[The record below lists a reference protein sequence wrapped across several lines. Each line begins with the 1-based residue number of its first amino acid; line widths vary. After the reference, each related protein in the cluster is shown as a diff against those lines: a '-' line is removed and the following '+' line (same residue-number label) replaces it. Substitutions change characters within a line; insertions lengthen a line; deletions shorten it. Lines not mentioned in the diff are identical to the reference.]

1 MEKIS
6 RFIASFFDIR
16 HGIKARIFLSFLM
29 VTMIFTVIVSLY
41 WYRSIIRITTE
52 TILENMER
60 NVTSGLTR
68 IENGLQDIRL
78 MHHTVIYESNCSRY
92 LLNDI
97 EDAPTADWFA
107 SYYRLYSSLQ
117 MTGTS
122 LSRIVTGTGVFKANG
137 ATCFM
142 GILGLPY
149 YFPQL
154 EAAYPVKA
162 GNGSIVIFFERNTLA
177 YPREIS
183 RNMYIGRTIIEKGIE
198 KALIVS
204 KVNERLITDALGDV
218 NYHEGFSL
226 MLDQEY
232 NIVYDSVPDEYRSH
246 KENFRRQL
254 AEGRSPAGTESY
266 IAFSKTSPS
275 FGITLLSAMPV
286 QYLRKSYQAIRIQF
300 FLILLTVVLVE
311 ALLSMFISNRISFGL
326 RSLEHSME
334 QLGDGSLAVSLPIRG
349 DDEVA
354 RLGRS
359 YLRMTEQIKKLMAD
373 IKEKE
378 SQKRQMEIRVLRA
391 QVSPHFLY
399 NSLNTIGYLAL
410 IQNAKNIHSLVSS
423 LIDLLHGAVNVDDV
437 LVPLAV
443 EIHYVQSYLNVQQ
456 YRHLRQIQADYR
468 LDNVVNHYL
477 VPKMILQ
484 PLVENAVIHGL
495 KDKLEYPSIVI
506 KAYALNGNLII
517 SVTDNGAGMKEEKIR
532 QIRESLDTGEQE
544 LSGHGISNVHAR
556 IRLQFGEAYGLS
568 LYSQVNVFTTL
579 EIRLPL
585 VERGGEQW

>member
-16 HGIKARIFLSFLM
+16 RGIKARIFLSFLM
-29 VTMIFTVIVSLY
+29 VTMVFTVIVSLY

-60 NVTSGLTR
+60 NVTSGLAR
-68 IENGLQDIRL
+68 IENGLHDIRL
-78 MHHTVIYESNCSRY
+78 MHYTVIYESNCARY
-92 LLNDI
+92 LLNDV
-97 EDAPTADWFA
+97 EDAPTAEWFD

-122 LSRIVTGTGVFKANG
+122 LSRTTAGTGVFKSNG

-142 GILGLPY
+142 GTLGLSY

-154 EAAYPVKA
+154 EAARPVRA
-162 GNGSIVIFFERNTLA
+162 GKGSIVIFFEKNALA

-183 RNMYIGRTIIEKGIE
+183 RNMYIGRTIVEKGLE

-204 KVNERLITDALGDV
+204 RVNERLIIDALGDV

-226 MLDQEY
+226 MLDREY
-232 NIVYDSVPDEYRSH
+232 NIVYDSVPEEYRAH

-254 AEGRSPAGTESY
+254 AEGRNPSGTESY

-286 QYLRKSYQAIRIQF
+286 QFLRKSYRTIRIQF

-359 YLRMTEQIKKLMAD
+359 YLRMTEQIRKLMAD

-410 IQNAKNIHSLVSS
+410 IQNAKNIHGLVSS
-423 LIDLLHGAVNVDDV
+423 LIDLLHGAVNADDV
-437 LVPLAV
+437 LVPLAE
-443 EIHYVQSYLNVQQ
+443 EIRYVRSYLNVQQ

-468 LDNVVNHYL
+468 LDNVVDHYL

-495 KDKLEYPSIVI
+495 KNEPEYPSIVI
-506 KAYALNGNLII
+506 KAYGLDGNLII
-517 SVTDNGAGMKEEKIR
+517 SVTDNGTGMKEEKIR
-532 QIRESLDTGEQE
+532 QIRESLETGEQE

-556 IRLQFGEAYGLS
+556 IRLQFGGAYGLS
-568 LYSQVNVFTTL
+568 LYSRENVFTTL

-585 VERGGEQW
+585 GGGEKW

>member
-1 MEKIS
+1 
-6 RFIASFFDIR
+6 
-16 HGIKARIFLSFLM
+16 
-29 VTMIFTVIVSLY
+29 
-41 WYRSIIRITTE
+41 
-52 TILENMER
+52 
-60 NVTSGLTR
+60 
-68 IENGLQDIRL
+68 
-78 MHHTVIYESNCSRY
+78 MHYTVIYESNCARY

-97 EDAPTADWFA
+97 EDAPTAEWFD
-107 SYYRLYSSLQ
+107 SYYRLYNSLQ
-117 MTGTS
+117 MTGIS
-122 LSRIVTGTGVFKANG
+122 LSRTAAGTGIFKANG
-137 ATCFM
+137 TTCFT
-142 GILGLPY
+142 GTLGLSY

-154 EAAYPVKA
+154 EAAHPVKA
-162 GNGSIVIFFERNTLA
+162 GNGNIVIFFETFPA
-177 YPREIS
+177 SPSEIS
-183 RNMYIGRTIIEKGIE
+183 RSMYIGRTIIEKGIE
-198 KALIVS
+198 KVLIVS
-204 KVNERLITDALGDV
+204 KVNERLIIDALGDV
-218 NYHEGFSL
+218 NYHEGFTL

-232 NIVYDSVPDEYRSH
+232 NIVYDSVPEDYKAH
-246 KENFRRQL
+246 KENFRKQL
-254 AEGRSPAGTESY
+254 AEGRNPSSTGTY
-266 IAFSKTSPS
+266 VAFSKTSPS
-275 FGITLLSAMPV
+275 FGITVLSAMPV
-286 QYLRKSYQAIRIQF
+286 QYLQKSYRTIRIQF
-300 FLILLTVVLVE
+300 FLILLTAVLVE
-311 ALLSMFISNRISFGL
+311 AFLSMFISNRISFGL

-378 SQKRQMEIRVLRA
+378 SQKRQMEIKVLRA

-456 YRHLRQIQADYR
+456 YRYLRQIQVDCR
-468 LDNVVNHYL
+468 LDNVVDRYL

-495 KDKLEYPSIVI
+495 KDEQEYPSIVI
-506 KAYALNGNLII
+506 KAYVLDRNLII
-517 SVTDNGAGMKEEKIR
+517 SVTDNGIGMKEEKIL
-532 QIRESLDTGEQE
+532 QIRESLDTGEQK

-568 LYSQVNVFTTL
+568 LYSRENVFTTL

-585 VERGGEQW
+585 AEHGGEE